1 MPHRGDACRRRHP
14 LAVAETAGRCRAG
27 LSLAVERNCRR
38 LSLAVER
45 NCRRLS
51 LAVGR
56 STTARTPPLGIA
68 GRRAVVVQGR

>member
-14 LAVAETAGRCRAG
+14 LAVAEAAGRCCASFSLAIERYCRG
-27 LSLAVERNCRR
+27 LSLPVERY
-38 LSLAVER
+38 
-45 NCRRLS
+45 CRRLS